1 MRVNMEEIRLM
12 KGNEVIAEAAVRC
25 GCDGYFGYPIT
36 PQSEILETLTEMR
49 PWETTGMIVRSKIY
63 IVAGLTC
70 MALSVL
76 FPLYDYFL
84 KKIATSDGIEITAG
98 LLNNEILIFAG
109 VFFIM
114 MVVPGHIINYQSHKR
129 CSRN

>member
-1 MRVNMEEIRLM
+1 
-12 KGNEVIAEAAVRC
+12 
-25 GCDGYFGYPIT
+25 
-36 PQSEILETLTEMR
+36 
-49 PWETTGMIVRSKIY
+49 
-63 IVAGLTC
+63 

-109 VFFIM
+109 VFFIAAFWLAFSLRRQFRK
-114 MVVPGHIINYQSHKR
+114 P
-129 CSRN
+129 SRLFQGSLGELEQDIAQLRDPQ